1 MRHVGALRGSGLF
14 CYVVDMKIVR
24 FATVLTTTLFLLVG
38 CAPAGA
44 NSGADSED
52 PRSVEEAR
60 EDVCRGAAAIITANT
75 SVWTKMRDNG
85 SLGSFEWD
93 AVTFWNQGDVIADFS
108 GSLRGSA
115 HSDDP
120 NFEAAVNLLA
130 SAYSEFSSSRFIEE
144 AGAEW
149 TETAKRF
156 DSISNSLLYA
166 LNNFEPFCR

>member
-1 MRHVGALRGSGLF
+1 MGRLYFLESGGR
-14 CYVVDMKIVR
+14 Y
-24 FATVLTTTLFLLVG
+24 
-38 CAPAGA
+38 
-44 NSGADSED
+44 
-52 PRSVEEAR
+52 
-60 EDVCRGAAAIITANT
+60 CR
-75 SVWTKMRDNG
+75 
-85 SLGSFEWD
+85 
-93 AVTFWNQGDVIADFS
+93 FS

-115 HSDDP
+115 HSDEP